1 MVAEAEIIC
10 QQTISMLDVKYHL
23 CVAQEHNVKVEISPT
38 SPTPSLPIFA
48 HVRVPLILL
57 LYFSI
62 QFLCFSIFFTFWF
75 VFPFNSITYLVCF
88 IWLKNWFFC
97 YPFRLL
103 VEAYN
108 LKLLGFIG

>member
-48 HVRVPLILL
+48 HVRLSSYSII
-57 LYFSI
+57 FFNSI
-62 QFLCFSIFFTFWF
+62 QFLCFSIFPLFGLY
-75 VFPFNSITYLVCF
+75 FNSITYLVCF
-88 IWLKNWFFC
+88 IWLKNWFFR